1 MIKISRIVYLII
13 ILSVC
18 LNAKIYAEEMDHSAY
33 GAIFLKEGKFV
44 RQTTFIG
51 FKCGWVIDN
60 SFVIGVEFYR
70 FLNPFSTGLL
80 DTISK
85 TYPKFDFSTGGIY
98 FEYIF
103 LSNKFIHGSVSMLCG
118 AGGLSYLPEN
128 TGIPH
133 LTYISNNLSV
143 WEPELHIECNL
154 LTWLHLGLGA
164 GYRYVPNDLGYYNIN
179 LEEFSGF
186 NWIITLKLGKY

>member
-13 ILSVC
+13 ISFVC
-18 LNAKIYAEEMDHSAY
+18 LSAKLYAEEIEHSAY

-44 RQTTFIG
+44 RQTSIIG
-51 FKCGWVIDN
+51 FKGGWVIDN
-60 SFVIGVEFYR
+60 SYVIGVEYYR

-103 LSNKFIHGSVSMLCG
+103 LSNNSHYFICSK
-118 AGGLSYLPEN
+118 N
-128 TGIPH
+128 
-133 LTYISNNLSV
+133 ISIFYSQ
-143 WEPELHIECNL
+143 
-154 LTWLHLGLGA
+154 
-164 GYRYVPNDLGYYNIN
+164 
-179 LEEFSGF
+179 
-186 NWIITLKLGKY
+186 